1 MRIKALK
8 TFVSGRYDASRGDV
22 LDVPDKPG
30 QKLVKIG
37 FAEALSAPETAEK
50 PAADK
55 VTVKTT
61 KKASTAKSGAKT
73 SPKK

>member
-22 LDVPDKPG
+22 LEVPDKTG

-55 VTVKTT
+55 VTAKAP

-73 SPKK
+73 SPRK

>member
-8 TFVSGRYDASRGDV
+8 TFVSGRYEASRDEIIE
-22 LDVPDKPG
+22 VPDKTG
-30 QKLVKIG
+30 QKLVNAGI
-37 FAEALSAPETAEK
+37 AETLSASETAEK

-55 VTVKTT
+55 VTARAT

>member
-22 LDVPDKPG
+22 LDVPDKTG

-55 VTVKTT
+55 VTAKTT
-61 KKASTAKSGAKT
+61 KKASTAKSGVKT